1 MLELRKYP
9 DPVLAQESSTVEEVG
24 GAVQRLVEEMFAI
37 MEESAGQGLAASQI
51 GVLQRVIVM
60 RVDDVDYA
68 IVNPQ
73 IIEAEG
79 EEKDE
84 EGCLS
89 VPGVRIEV
97 PRATSLILEGV
108 DLEGKPFRLE
118 AKGDL
123 ARVIQHEV
131 DHLEGKLIIDY
142 LTKAQRLNFE
152 MQYIKTLPQTT
163 P

>member
-9 DPVLAQESSTVEEVG
+9 DPVLALEASPVEEVN
-24 GAVQRLVEEMFAI
+24 GAVRKLIMEMFAI
-37 MEESAGQGLAASQI
+37 MEESAGQGLAAPQI

-68 IVNPQ
+68 IVNPRITQ
-73 IIEAEG
+73 PEG

-97 PRATSLILEGV
+97 PRATSLVLEGMDMV
-108 DLEGKPFRLE
+108 GESFTLE
-118 AKGDL
+118 ASGDL

-131 DHLEGKLIIDY
+131 DHLDGKLIIDY
-142 LTKAQRLNFE
+142 LTKPQRLNFE
-152 MQYIKTLPQTT
+152 MQYIKTLPQPT